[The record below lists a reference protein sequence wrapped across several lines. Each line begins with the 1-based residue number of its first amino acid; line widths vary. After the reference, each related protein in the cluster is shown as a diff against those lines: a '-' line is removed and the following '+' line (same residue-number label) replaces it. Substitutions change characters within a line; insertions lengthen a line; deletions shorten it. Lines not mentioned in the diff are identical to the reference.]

1 MSGKSTMKITQEADY
16 ALRMVCTLA
25 RRDAVAVAAGDEDPM
40 PAAPVM
46 IGATALTQ
54 EVAVPTRFGLKIL
67 HRLAEDGV
75 LAAGRGATGGYY
87 LAVHPEVL
95 TVRRIIEAI
104 DGPITI
110 SRCLSDSHRC
120 LHNPVKDHCRLH
132 HVFGELNDLLTERLD
147 RLTVSAVVD
156 ESVSL
161 DDLLVLVR

>member
-1 MSGKSTMKITQEADY
+1 MKITQEADY

-25 RRDAVAVAAGDEDPM
+25 RHDAVAV
-40 PAAPVM
+40 PAEGETPTPTAPVM

-67 HRLAEDGV
+67 HRLAEVGL
-75 LAAGRGATGGYY
+75 LAAGRGAMGGYY
-87 LAVHPEVL
+87 LAISPDVL

-156 ESVSL
+156 ESVTL
-161 DDLLVLVR
+161 DDLLVMVR